1 MNEETKQK
9 LLEELRKE
17 YRVELKPL
25 PHEKLNVN
33 DILNK
38 YMDEICDKLNVVND
52 WKSRETIG
60 NIIRRV
66 VCFKYGHWGIKGIP
80 YNQYESFRKDVE
92 KFINEF
98 ILEKGTYNNEE

>member
-1 MNEETKQK
+1 MDEETKQK

-25 PHEKLNVN
+25 PSEKLNVN

-38 YMDEICDKLNVVND
+38 YMDEICGKLDVVND

-60 NIIRRV
+60 NVIRRA
-66 VCFKYGHWGIKGIP
+66 VCFKYGRWGIKGIP
-80 YNQYESFRKDVE
+80 HDQYESFRKDVE
-92 KFINEF
+92 KFITEF
-98 ILEKGTYNNEE
+98 ILEKGI